1 MLLVREAVES
11 LNETNETWYEIIDYS
26 LVFQTFLF
34 FIYILFPFVTGKL
47 IWEIFAFV
55 VHFLFFLRKV
65 VSFLLL
71 LVYKNMHC
79 TSSFGKFMLFMS
91 YVLF

>member
-55 VHFLFFLRKV
+55 VHFLFFFKESCFFFVTVGL
-65 VSFLLL
+65 
-71 LVYKNMHC
+71 
-79 TSSFGKFMLFMS
+79 
-91 YVLF
+91 

>member
-55 VHFLFFLRKV
+55 VHFLFFFFKESCFFFVTVGL
-65 VSFLLL
+65 
-71 LVYKNMHC
+71 
-79 TSSFGKFMLFMS
+79 
-91 YVLF
+91 